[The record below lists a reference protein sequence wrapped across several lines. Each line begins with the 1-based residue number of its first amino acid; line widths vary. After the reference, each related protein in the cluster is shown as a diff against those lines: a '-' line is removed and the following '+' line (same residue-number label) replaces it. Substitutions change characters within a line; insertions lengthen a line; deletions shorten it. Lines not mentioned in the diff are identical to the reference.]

1 MNPNEA
7 YSKLCA
13 RSAQVSYLASAMAVL
28 HWDQRTSIPPKG
40 HGHRANQ
47 LAALAQMHHALVTD
61 PVIGDWLAAVEASP
75 ATRDPLSVE
84 AVNVREWRRAYDRAV
99 KIPERLAVALAKAS
113 AETQSVWE
121 VARPRNDWAAL
132 KPYLEQIVRLKR
144 EQAEALGYENEPYD
158 ALLDLYEPGATAA
171 MLEPIFR
178 TVVDALVDMLH
189 AIQAHAPAKR
199 SSLESLT
206 FPIKEQRRFAE
217 SVAMAI
223 GYDMEAGR
231 LDVSAHPFTI
241 GIGPGDVRITT
252 RYRETSFTE
261 SFFGVVHET
270 GHALYHQGLPLEHW
284 GTPFCKPVS
293 LGINE
298 SQSRMWEN
306 IIARS
311 KPFWKFFYPLL
322 QQTFPALEVVSLDEF
337 YVSINRVAPSFIRTE
352 ADEVTYNLHVLLRF
366 EIEVML
372 CRGELEVEDLPEAW
386 NAKMKRYLGVVPD
399 SYSRGVMQDIHWPSG
414 SIGYFPTYTLG
425 NLYAAQFFRRL
436 AQDIGDVEQLIEKG
450 DFTQILTWLRQKIH
464 SQGTRYRP
472 RELLKVV
479 TQEDLNPQRLIQY
492 LSEKYGDIYGWSRK

>member
-1 MNPNEA
+1 
-7 YSKLCA
+7 
-13 RSAQVSYLASAMAVL
+13 
-28 HWDQRTSIPPKG
+28 
-40 HGHRANQ
+40 
-47 LAALAQMHHALVTD
+47 
-61 PVIGDWLAAVEASP
+61 
-75 ATRDPLSVE
+75 
-84 AVNVREWRRAYDRAV
+84 
-99 KIPERLAVALAKAS
+99 
-113 AETQSVWE
+113 
-121 VARPRNDWAAL
+121 
-132 KPYLEQIVRLKR
+132 
-144 EQAEALGYENEPYD
+144 
-158 ALLDLYEPGATAA
+158 
-171 MLEPIFR
+171 
-178 TVVDALVDMLH
+178 
-189 AIQAHAPAKR
+189 
-199 SSLESLT
+199 
-206 FPIKEQRRFAE
+206 
-217 SVAMAI
+217 
-223 GYDMEAGR
+223 
-231 LDVSAHPFTI
+231 
-241 GIGPGDVRITT
+241 IGPGDVRITT

-372 CRGELEVEDLPEAW
+372 CRGALEVEDLPEAW

-450 DFTQILTWLRQKIH
+450 DFTQLLTWLRQKIH

-492 LSEKYGDIYGWSRK
+492 LSEKYGDIYG